1 MFRKTMV
8 LALGFSSEI
17 HLELIFVNTVR
28 GDKLQ
33 IVLAL
38 LVKHGFSH

>member
-28 GDKLQ
+28 GDS
-33 IVLAL
+33 AADS
-38 LVKHGFSH
+38 FSTVG